1 MNTNTFALHSSPVGP
16 KRFGGMDSCRSMP
29 RRTLPP
35 KRKMASAAANCKF
48 HERPLLYLSTRLIA
62 IVQRAFQKEEKI
74 DEFESMLN
82 ELCGYQS
89 AGQHLYRKQQE
100 LDVLCKK
107 TSFSRQEIKLLYW
120 GWKVA
125 CPEGILD
132 ERTFKDIYAQFFP
145 QAGDASLYAHFVFNA
160 MFSETLAKNNGQ
172 ITFLDYA
179 CALSTLIRGTIG
191 DKIKFIWTLY
201 DINKDGKITYEEVL
215 QISIAIYGLL
225 GFNVAPAHNLRTY
238 EEHAKRVFAK
248 LDTAK
253 VGYITYDQFKE
264 ICIKDETIF
273 KSMESL
279 DTSAML

>member
-1 MNTNTFALHSSPVGP
+1 MFLLHLSLPSS
-16 KRFGGMDSCRSMP
+16 
-29 RRTLPP
+29 
-35 KRKMASAAANCKF
+35 
-48 HERPLLYLSTRLIA
+48 
-62 IVQRAFQKEEKI
+62 EEKI

-82 ELCGYQS
+82 ELCGYQP

-145 QAGDASLYAHFVFNA
+145 QAGRCQLSRKRKKYNPLPTGDASLYAHFVFNA

-201 DINKDGKITYEEVL
+201 DINKDGKRVILTDY
-215 QISIAIYGLL
+215 SYS
-225 GFNVAPAHNLRTY
+225 AP
-238 EEHAKRVFAK
+238 
-248 LDTAK
+248 
-253 VGYITYDQFKE
+253 I
-264 ICIKDETIF
+264 
-273 KSMESL
+273 
-279 DTSAML
+279 